1 MEQENK
7 INSFEDEASS
17 EYEQFSEVENDTSV
31 TKCPACGANMI
42 YLPGE
47 NCLYC
52 EHCGTKQ
59 EIQSRNSEE
68 LAFERLLKEN
78 NTWADETHVFRCENC
93 GAKEVLDKNEFAKS
107 CSFCGTTNIVET
119 DELSGIKPNAIVPF
133 RLSKDD
139 ACGIVKKWA
148 RKKLFAPRKFKKSV
162 NPEEVKGVYNPA
174 FSFDTSTFSHYS
186 GVLGKYYYRT
196 KRVNGKTVQER
207 YIRYFNV
214 SGNYSMFFDDVL
226 IQASTIINQ
235 KSLNKLQPFNTNDS
249 NEYAQEF
256 LSGFTANQYTKD
268 GVACWEEAK
277 TLIRQKLRAAILSQ
291 YTYDIVSSFNVST
304 ECNNITYKYI
314 LLPVYVGHCNWRQK
328 LYNFFVNGFNGKVT
342 GKTPVSP
349 LKIFITVVVG
359 LAVVSAVGFLY
370 SMFGG

>member
-7 INSFEDEASS
+7 INPFEDENPFEA
-17 EYEQFSEVENDTSV
+17 EGFSEVKNDTAV
-31 TKCPACGANMI
+31 TKCPACGANMV

-59 EIQSRNSEE
+59 EIHSKSSEE
-68 LAFERLLKEN
+68 MAFERLLKEN

-93 GAKEVLDKNEFAKS
+93 GAKEVLDKNEFAKT

-133 RLSKDD
+133 KLSKDD

-148 RKKLFAPRKFKKSV
+148 RKKLFAPKKFKKSV
-162 NPEEVKGVYNPA
+162 TPEDVKGVYNPA
-174 FSFDTSTFSHYS
+174 FSFDTATFSRYN

-196 KRVNGKTVQER
+196 RRVNGKTVQER
-207 YIRYFNV
+207 YIKYFNV
-214 SGNYSMFFDDVL
+214 SGDYSMFFDDVL

-256 LSGFTANQYTKD
+256 LSGFTASQYTKD
-268 GVACWEEAK
+268 GISCWEEAK
-277 TLIRQKLRAAILSQ
+277 VLIRQKLRSAILSQ
-291 YTYDIVSSFNVST
+291 YTYDVVSSFNVST
-304 ECNNITYKYI
+304 ECNNITYKYL
-314 LLPVYVGHCNWRQK
+314 LLPIYVGHCNWRKK

-349 LKIFITVVVG
+349 LKVFITVVVG
-359 LAVVSAVGFLY
+359 LAVVSALGFLY
-370 SMFGG
+370 SFFGG

>member
-7 INSFEDEASS
+7 INSFEDETSS

-162 NPEEVKGVYNPA
+162 NLEEVKGVYNPA
-174 FSFDTSTFSHYS
+174 FSFDTSAFSHYS

-207 YIRYFNV
+207 YVRYFNV